1 MGFVDLDLKSS
12 LVLNTI
18 GWHYGV
24 VCKLVVNALNL
35 SILSTEHLAVCRM
48 IINISIFLFVS
59 LLRFSNRQRS
69 LIGLINRAFALTNQ
83 RKLSNFQQIRIKVSR
98 GARDIIPRLALD
110 SHFASSFDW
119 FIVIS
124 PRSDWLE
131 LVFVLPQ

>member
-1 MGFVDLDLKSS
+1 
-12 LVLNTI
+12 
-18 GWHYGV
+18 
-24 VCKLVVNALNL
+24 
-35 SILSTEHLAVCRM
+35 M

-124 PRSDWLE
+124 SRCDWLE